1 MIRQQKLCLL
11 DWKRRTRRL
20 IVAADHYAS
29 SYFDSKASPRGGV
42 SSRQQRRGRKFMAET
57 NRIHRTTSKSCGN
70 QETQQKTHLRNRK
83 ILLCTALR
91 QHLSVAKGPHI
102 YKLPYMALTSGRK
115 ITPRI
120 LACIKNVLFTSCE
133 KACLLYHTDT
143 AVNQCTSLIY

>member
-1 MIRQQKLCLL
+1 MKHRETTWNNMRCEVHGTNTWTSRLDTQGSRLHSVRRCKRQTWNLMIRQQKLCLL

-70 QETQQKTHLRNRK
+70 QETQQKIHLRNRK

-91 QHLSVAKGPHI
+91 QHISVAKGPH
-102 YKLPYMALTSGRK
+102 R
-115 ITPRI
+115 
-120 LACIKNVLFTSCE
+120 
-133 KACLLYHTDT
+133 
-143 AVNQCTSLIY
+143 